1 MLCLESKILFVKEH
15 VLSFIPGVVV
25 GRGGVVVGGGGVPEK
40 IINIKTN
47 HTQAVCFVVKVSAF
61 KITKSRFRLWK
72 LVSTFDAPNP
82 PLFGPD

>member
-1 MLCLESKILFVKEH
+1 MKEH

-47 HTQAVCFVVKVSAF
+47 HTQTFCFVVKV
-61 KITKSRFRLWK
+61 
-72 LVSTFDAPNP
+72 
-82 PLFGPD
+82 